1 MASPRRDPDLERR
14 MRLVVWQDL
23 VNPVRAI
30 VGYQEIILEEA
41 QRLNLV
47 DDRAYLKTVLATA
60 WSLSELVDRLRG
72 ADSTPA
78 DDLRRMQTT
87 LRHDIRTALN
97 AIIGY
102 SEIFLEDLDGTGA
115 VAPIAEVERLLVEA
129 RQLLNRI
136 DAIVDLTRAARGP
149 TVGES
154 LGGHCSTAVAAGLL
168 RTLLPKPDP
177 TSRREV
183 GRILV
188 VDDNESNRD
197 LLRRRLVLEGHEVIV
212 AESGRRGLA
221 MLEEQPV
228 DLILLDL
235 LMPDMNGI
243 EVLER
248 LKRDERWHEIPVIMI
263 SGLQE
268 SDAAIRCIEAGAED
282 YLSKPFNLVLLRA
295 RISACLERKRWR
307 EREQGYLARLREE
320 KERSDGLIRNILP
333 EAVVL
338 RLNGGETD
346 IADRFDTAS
355 ILFADIVGF
364 TPAAAAMTPGGL
376 VARLDRVF
384 SEFDGLAVRIGV
396 EKIKTIGDAYMAAA
410 GIPEP
415 RADHAGAIVE
425 FAVGLLDIM
434 AQIDEGEQ
442 PLRLRI
448 GIHSGPVVAGI
459 IGRHKFIYD
468 VWGDT
473 VNVASRLESQGLPNR
488 IQVSKPV
495 RDAVAPRYAFER
507 RGSISLKG
515 RGRTPTYLL
524 VHKNLDI
531 R

>member
-1 MASPRRDPDLERR
+1 VKATDSDADLDRRTKL
-14 MRLVVWQDL
+14 LVVWQDL

-30 VGYQEIILEEA
+30 VGYQELVVEEA
-41 QRLNLV
+41 LRRNLLG
-47 DDRAYLKTVLATA
+47 DRHYLKTVLATA
-60 WSLSELVDRLRG
+60 WSLSEMV
-72 ADSTPA
+72 A
-78 DDLRRMQTT
+78 DLRASGSAMTTGSAEDLDRMQIT
-87 LRHDIRTALN
+87 LRHDMRTALN

-102 SEIFLEDLDGTGA
+102 SEIFLEDLRELEIVT
-115 VAPIAEVERLLVEA
+115 PRAEVQRLLAEA
-129 RQLLNRI
+129 RQLLHRI
-136 DAIVDLTRAARGP
+136 DAIIDLRQAGFSTI
-149 TVGES
+149 GEEVEAHGS
-154 LGGHCSTAVAAGLL
+154 QAIATSLL
-168 RTLLPKPDP
+168 RTLRPTLPARV
-177 TSRREV
+177 TEE
-183 GRILV
+183 GFILII
-188 VDDNESNRD
+188 DDNASNRD
-197 LLRRRLVLEGHEVIV
+197 LLRRRLVLEGHKVTE

-221 MLEEQPV
+221 LLEEQAI
-228 DLILLDL
+228 DLVLLDL

-248 LKRDERWHEIPVIMI
+248 LKTDARWRDIPVIMI
-263 SGLQE
+263 SGLDE
-268 SDAAIRCIEAGAED
+268 SEAAVRCIEAGAED
-282 YLSKPFNLVLLRA
+282 YLSKPFNTVLLRA
-295 RISACLERKRWR
+295 RINACLERKRWR

-338 RLNGGETD
+338 RLNSGETQ

-364 TPAAAAMTPGGL
+364 TPAAAVMTPGSL

-384 SEFDGLAVRIGV
+384 SEFDALAMRLGI

-415 RADHAGAIVE
+415 RRDHAEAMME
-425 FAVGLLDIM
+425 FAIGLLDTM
-434 AQIDEGEQ
+434 ARAGEGEQ
-442 PLRLRI
+442 PLQLRI

-495 RDAVAPRYAFER
+495 RDAVAHRYAFER
-507 RGSISLKG
+507 RGLISLKG
-515 RGRTPTYLL
+515 RGRTPTFLL
-524 VHKNLDI
+524 AQ
-531 R
+531 